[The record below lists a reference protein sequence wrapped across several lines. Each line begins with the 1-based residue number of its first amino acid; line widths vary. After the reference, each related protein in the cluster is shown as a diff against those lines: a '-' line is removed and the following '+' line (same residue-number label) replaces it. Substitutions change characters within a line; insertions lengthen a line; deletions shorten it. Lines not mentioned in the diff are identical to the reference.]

1 MKALLTLAIPTSTL
15 EVLGIQILVQSP
27 WLFSELKPE
36 IPIQQLLTA
45 GTAHG
50 SSHPPTNS
58 MKCIVMLFP
67 FTLELRL
74 KHCISVNH
82 LCVFFTT

>member
-45 GTAHG
+45 GFVAP
-50 SSHPPTNS
+50 SPRS
-58 MKCIVMLFP
+58 
-67 FTLELRL
+67 RDRW
-74 KHCISVNH
+74 
-82 LCVFFTT
+82 